1 MKKLTFT
8 HVFLSMAYVFVFIQ
22 SLRAMYQLLQDSNG
36 AATFF
41 ANLGVV
47 GMWCLLLLFYG
58 AFLYQQIKNE
68 INGSN

>member
-22 SLRAMYQLLQDSNG
+22 SLRAMYQLLQDSSG
-36 AATFF
+36 TATFF
-41 ANLGVV
+41 ANLSVA

-58 AFLYQQIKNE
+58 AFLHQQIKHEN
-68 INGSN
+68 NDSN

>member
-1 MKKLTFT
+1 MKNLTFT

-22 SLRAMYQLLQDSNG
+22 SLRAMYQLLQGSSG
-36 AATFF
+36 ATFF

-68 INGSN
+68 INDSN